1 MSQLVYVLTNGY
13 TESKVREYNY
23 ACMFHSLE
31 EAKQYASIMGIHLK
45 YDFYAIE
52 IPKDATKANL
62 IVEQSVRYEM
72 TIKYVAD
79 HETFKSIIQN
89 YYPSPNPH
97 QRTYDHTVDGLVI
110 SQQFGDRALKQHN
123 YIYIGNVPFM
133 D

>member
-23 ACMFHSLE
+23 ACLFHSLE
-31 EAKQYASIMGIHLK
+31 EAKQYAKIMGIHLK

-52 IPKDATKANL
+52 MPKHATKANI

-79 HETFKSIIQN
+79 YDAFKHIVQE
-89 YYPSPNPH
+89 YYPNKNPH
-97 QRTYDHTVDGLVI
+97 KLTYDWTADGLFI
-110 SQQFGDRALKQHN
+110 SQNFGDRALNQHN
-123 YIYIGNVPFM
+123 YIYIGDIPFM

>member
-1 MSQLVYVLTNGY
+1 MSQLVYILTNGY

-31 EAKQYASIMGIHLK
+31 EVQQYAKIMGIHLK

-52 IPKDATKANL
+52 IPKGAIKANL

-79 HETFKSIIQN
+79 HDTFKRIIQE
-89 YYPSPNPH
+89 YYPSHNPH
-97 QRTYDHTVDGLVI
+97 QRTYDQTVDGVVI
-110 SQQFGDRALKQHN
+110 SQNFGDRALKQHN

>member
-1 MSQLVYVLTNGY
+1 MSQLVYILTNGY

-31 EAKQYASIMGIHLK
+31 ETKQYAKIMGIHLK

-52 IPKDATKANL
+52 MPKDAIKANL

-79 HETFKSIIQN
+79 HETFKNIIQD
-89 YYPSPNPH
+89 YYPTKNPH
-97 QRTYDHTVDGLVI
+97 KLTYDQTVDGLFI
-110 SQQFGDRALKQHN
+110 SQNFGDRALKQHN
-123 YIYIGNVPFM
+123 YIYIGNIPFM

>member
-1 MSQLVYVLTNGY
+1 MQINIIIIKY
-13 TESKVREYNY
+13 
-23 ACMFHSLE
+23 
-31 EAKQYASIMGIHLK
+31 QYHLFFLFIYDLFMHIFFFFCFYFDQDHFHLK

-52 IPKDATKANL
+52 IPKGATKANL
-62 IVEQSVRYEM
+62 IVEQTVQYEM

-79 HETFKSIIQN
+79 HDTFKSIIQK

-97 QRTYDHTVDGLVI
+97 QQTYDHTVDGLII
-110 SQQFGDRALKQHN
+110 SQHFGDRALKQHN

>member
-31 EAKQYASIMGIHLK
+31 EVKKYAKIMGIHLK

-52 IPKDATKANL
+52 IPANETNANL
-62 IVEQSVRYEM
+62 IVEQSVNYEM

-79 HETFKSIIQN
+79 HDTFKRIIQK

-97 QRTYDHTVDGLVI
+97 QKTYDQTVDGLFI
-110 SQQFGDRALKQHN
+110 SQNFGDRALKQHN

>member
-13 TESKVREYNY
+13 TEPKVREYNY

-31 EAKQYASIMGIHLK
+31 EAKQYARIMGIHLK

-52 IPKDATKANL
+52 IPKDVLKANL
-62 IVEQSVRYEM
+62 IVQQSVQYEM

-79 HETFKSIIQN
+79 HDAFKRIIQN

-97 QRTYDHTVDGLVI
+97 QRTYEQTVDGLVI
-110 SQQFGDRALKQHN
+110 SQHFGDRALKQHN

>member
-23 ACMFHSLE
+23 VCMFHSLE

-52 IPKDATKANL
+52 IPKDAAKANI
-62 IVEQSVRYEM
+62 IVQQSVCYEM

-79 HETFKSIIQN
+79 QDTFKSILQK

-97 QRTYDHTVDGLVI
+97 QQTYDHTVDGLII
-110 SQQFGDRALKQHN
+110 SQHFGDRALKQHN

>member
-23 ACMFHSLE
+23 VCMFHSLE

-52 IPKDATKANL
+52 IPNNETKANL

-79 HETFKSIIQN
+79 HDTFKRIIQN

-97 QRTYDHTVDGLVI
+97 QKTYEQTVDGLII
-110 SQQFGDRALKQHN
+110 SQHFGDRALKQHN

>member
-23 ACMFHSLE
+23 VCMFHSLE
-31 EAKQYASIMGIHLK
+31 EAKQYAKIMGIHLK

-52 IPKDATKANL
+52 IPKGAIKANL

-79 HETFKSIIQN
+79 HDTFKRIIQE
-89 YYPSPNPH
+89 YYPSHNPH
-97 QRTYDHTVDGLVI
+97 QKTYDHTVDGVII
-110 SQQFGDRALKQHN
+110 SQNFGDRALKQHN